1 MEGGTY
7 SVFEVC
13 SIVNK
18 LNQTSAAFRLH
29 SRRLAF
35 QQFYVTILRYATENG
50 KFVNDR
56 VDHAACRASV

>member
-13 SIVNK
+13 SIANK

-35 QQFYVTILRYATENG
+35 QHLYVTILRNATG